1 MSRKP
6 APGTGADR
14 RAAQPDRDLER
25 QYVGAAVVFVLLVVA
40 IILLFGHLIS
50 RSLSR
55 RYLED
60 VLVSGKQEAE
70 QLARDMETAGDT
82 SIYQVVEKR
91 RETLLR
97 RGTELAQRQIFERVV
112 IRDTE
117 GNVVWEATLQARQVP
132 PGERLPESLEL
143 SPDLKREVQDS
154 ERTYELHAPV
164 GDIGE
169 VVLLASK
176 GVLARRIARLRRE
189 LLVQT
194 LLTALLTLFALSGA
208 FALMWHL
215 VQRNRRLEAQRHE
228 AQELADLGALAANL
242 AHEIR
247 NPLNSINL
255 NLELLDE
262 DLEGVGDQAR
272 TSLESTRREVGR
284 LAGLVTDFLNYA
296 RPAEPVM
303 APVVVAE
310 LFQEVAE
317 FLKAE
322 AHRMGVHLRVLPPAP
337 GVQVRGDASQLRQV
351 LLNLILNAVQAVAE
365 LTPDRRV
372 VTLTTDPSGEEGS
385 VTVVVHDRGDG
396 IPEEELARV
405 RRAFYSRR
413 RGGTGLGLPIAE
425 RIVRRHGGELVLT
438 NVEGGFEARIVLPRS
453 EGDVSMG
460 DGSGDGSTGDRG
472 GAHA

>member
-6 APGTGADR
+6 GANTGNGR
-14 RAAQPDRDLER
+14 QTERPDRDLGR
-25 QYVGAAVVFVLLVVA
+25 QYVAAAVVFVLLVVA
-40 IILLFGHLIS
+40 IVLLFGHLIS

-60 VLVSGKQEAE
+60 VLISGKREAE
-70 QLARDMETAGDT
+70 QLARDMEDSGGE

-132 PGERLPESLEL
+132 PGAELPQSLEL
-143 SPDLKREVQDS
+143 SPDLKREVADS
-154 ERTYELHAPV
+154 ERSYELHAPV

-176 GVLARRIARLRRE
+176 GVLARRIARLRKE
-189 LLVQT
+189 LLAQT
-194 LLTALLTLFALSGA
+194 LLAALLTLLALSGA

-262 DLEGVGDQAR
+262 DLVGVGEQTR

-284 LAGLVTDFLNYA
+284 LASLVTDFLNYA

-303 APVVVAE
+303 APVPLSE
-310 LFQEVAE
+310 LFQEVGE

-322 AHRMGVHLRVLPPAP
+322 ARRMGVHLKVRPP
-337 GVQVRGDASQLRQV
+337 GTGITVQGDASQLRQV
-351 LLNLILNAVQAVAE
+351 LLNLILNAVQAVSG
-365 LTPDRRV
+365 LGPDRRV
-372 VTLTTDPSGEEGS
+372 VTLRAETDTNEDL
-385 VTVVVHDRGDG
+385 VTVVVHDRGHG
-396 IPEEELARV
+396 IPDEELPRV
-405 RRAFYSRR
+405 RRAFYSKR
-413 RGGTGLGLPIAE
+413 RGGTGLGLAIAE
-425 RIVRRHGGELVLT
+425 RIVRAHGGELVLA
-438 NVEGGFEARIVLPRS
+438 NVEDGFEARIVLPRS
-453 EGDVSMG
+453 GGGVSIG
-460 DGSGDGSTGDRG
+460 DGSGEGSTGDRG
-472 GAHA
+472 GVHA